1 MNISNVNGQT
11 AMFGQVPPATTG
23 IKPTMPI
30 KESERSAATNK
41 TQQDSANQKTTA
53 NRANIIIDEQAI
65 ALFKEN
71 QAQQSA
77 YTSVNSTQLSSVQ
90 LNAVNTNREKLSSAS
105 PDKPS
110 IKNETAVANYQAVGN
125 LAQRESVQK
134 MFGVDLFA

>member
-41 TQQDSANQKTTA
+41 TQQDSANQKNTP
-53 NRANIIIDEQAI
+53 NIVIDQQAI